1 MCLINTG
8 LTTFDKQ
15 AKIFGTGNI
24 TSNTQYSSFLS
35 SDDFENEIKSFD
47 LQYDYRKIVEMFT
60 KENQKSVLYKFFY
73 KKRGE
78 EEIVGYIVT
87 DKNKEKYKVF
97 GARTQ
102 KRKEALSSILDLL
115 LLQEGIAK

>member
-8 LTTFDKQ
+8 LTTFDNQ

-35 SDDFENEIKSFD
+35 SDDFENEVKSFD
-47 LQYDYRKIVEMFT
+47 LQYDYRKIVEAFT
-60 KENQKSVLYKFFY
+60 KENKKSVLYKFFY
-73 KKRGE
+73 KKRGK

-102 KRKEALSSILDLL
+102 KRKEALNSILNLL
-115 LLQEGIAK
+115 LIQEGIVK